1 MHTQN
6 HIYLEEEEE
15 VMVSELQLKRAKV
28 MNVSLENLSS
38 YVKSVVPSEN
48 KVTRKEIMSILTKKQ
63 KETVEFVISK
73 NPEITIQHLDP
84 RQNRYNSV
92 RYQQL
97 KTSGHYLGE
106 KLQAW
111 KCHQEGCEFFSTET
125 KVYFID
131 FTSKTTIQLDT
142 VRPDDIS
149 AVGSSA
155 SVRHL
160 FDVHPE
166 FSATRLKGLGV
177 SLK

>member
-1 MHTQN
+1 
-6 HIYLEEEEE
+6 
-15 VMVSELQLKRAKV
+15 
-28 MNVSLENLSS
+28 MNVSLENLASN
-38 YVKSVVPSEN
+38 VKPVIPSDN
-48 KVTRKEIMSILTKKQ
+48 KATLNEIMSILTKKQ
-63 KETVEFVISK
+63 KETVKFVIGK

-106 KLQAW
+106 KLQVW
-111 KCHQEGCEFFSTET
+111 KCHQEGCEFFTTET
-125 KVYFID
+125 KVYFVD
-131 FTSKTTIQLDT
+131 FTERKTIQLDT
-142 VRPDDIS
+142 VRVDDIT

-166 FSATRLKGLGV
+166 FSRTRLKGLGV
-177 SLK
+177 SIK